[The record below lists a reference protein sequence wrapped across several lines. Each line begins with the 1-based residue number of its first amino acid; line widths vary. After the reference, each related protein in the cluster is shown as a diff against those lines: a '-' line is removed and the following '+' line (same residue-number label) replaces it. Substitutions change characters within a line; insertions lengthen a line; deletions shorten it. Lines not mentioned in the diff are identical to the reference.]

1 MYHLSALFS
10 EPNGKNS
17 DTRRHLWCGESLTVS
32 ISTPVQQLDRFSLGI
47 KINKCASQAI
57 AFASERVGPVHVG
70 QHSSAMCPS
79 LLWVYVKA
87 AVCGTCMC
95 ASSLLV
101 WTAGRIYREIRG
113 LPLAQWAPLVL
124 GLSLSRQAGGLLS
137 KQLFHSA
144 RVTGRPANCRESG
157 RTKGRTEG
165 RGGHMGN
172 A

>member
-1 MYHLSALFS
+1 M
-10 EPNGKNS
+10 
-17 DTRRHLWCGESLTVS
+17 R
-32 ISTPVQQLDRFSLGI
+32 
-47 KINKCASQAI
+47 
-57 AFASERVGPVHVG
+57 
-70 QHSSAMCPS
+70 

-87 AVCGTCMC
+87 VVCGTCMC

-124 GLSLSRQAGGLLS
+124 GLSLSRQADGLLS
-137 KQLFHSA
+137 KQLFLSA
-144 RVTGRPANCRESG
+144 PVTGRPANCREPLERG
-157 RTKGRTEG
+157 QKEG